1 MSRSPQNRESCANI
15 QTSFVIRV
23 SERQDVPIAIWA
35 DLEFSQMNK
44 PHDLWDDGAPE
55 AYGLLE
61 SLRGTGYTPGT
72 AIADIADNSIA
83 AGAKNVWIQFRW
95 NGFGGSWITITDD
108 GNGMTQAELVKAM
121 KLASPS
127 RTEERKKNDLGRF
140 GLGLKTASISL
151 ARRFTVSSKIDGNEL
166 AHRRWDLDYLANN
179 PGWKMLKNPHEDT
192 PGEETFRRI
201 SSPDMSKGTQVL
213 LERLD
218 GILEEGASDQQNR
231 KEFLYQ
237 AEEVEKHLRLVFHR
251 FLKKGRPKI
260 HIDGRELKPWD
271 PFLRDNLAT
280 QTVDD
285 EMRKDEVK
293 VQGFVM
299 PHASKFSQD
308 NDKDY
313 KEGGLLDGWIEHQG
327 FYVYRG
333 DRLLIPGSWLGLE
346 NWQKDVPRQLARI
359 SLDLTNSSDDEW
371 QIDVRKSM
379 ATPPPQ
385 YKEWLSDVALKTRK
399 KARRVYLHRAGAL
412 TRRHSPLISY
422 SVWKGMRIDQGHKF
436 IASLKQ
442 QMDVSQWKHVKT
454 LLSVIEETL
463 PKNAIYES
471 LQDAPDRTIPFHE
484 TPDDQLRDQIL
495 TIYEAL
501 KDGSS
506 LSTDKIWEQL
516 SGFEAFISERAQ
528 TIIAEERNNH
538 D

>member
-1 MSRSPQNRESCANI
+1 
-15 QTSFVIRV
+15 
-23 SERQDVPIAIWA
+23 
-35 DLEFSQMNK
+35 MNK

-72 AIADIADNSIA
+72 AIADITDNSIA
-83 AGAKNVWIQFRW
+83 AGAKNVWIQFKW

-108 GNGMTQAELVKAM
+108 GSGMTEAELVKAM

-127 RTEERKKNDLGRF
+127 RTEERNKNDLGRF

-166 AHRRWDLDYLANN
+166 AHRRWDLDYLAKN
-179 PGWKMLKNPHEDT
+179 PGWKMLRHPHEDT
-192 PGEETFRRI
+192 PGNETFSKI
-201 SSPDMSKGTQVL
+201 SSPDMSRGTQVL

-218 GILEEGASDQQNR
+218 GILEEGASEKQNH
-231 KEFLYQ
+231 KEFLGQ
-237 AEEVEKHLRLVFHR
+237 VERVEKHLRLVFHR
-251 FLKKGRPKI
+251 FLEEGRPKI
-260 HIDGRELKPWD
+260 YINGRKLKPWD
-271 PFLRDNLAT
+271 PFLQDNLAT

-285 EMRKDEVK
+285 EMHKGTVK

-299 PHASKFSQD
+299 PHASKFAQD
-308 NDKDY
+308 NDRDY

-385 YKEWLSDVALKTRK
+385 YKDWLRDVALKTRK
-399 KARRVYLHRAGAL
+399 EARGVFLYRAGASMKGD
-412 TRRHSPLISY
+412 SPKISY

-442 QMDVSQWKHVKT
+442 QMDGSQWKHVKT

-471 LQDAPDRTIPFHE
+471 LIDAPDRTIPFQKSTDAE
-484 TPDDQLRDQIL
+484 LREQIL
-495 TIYEAL
+495 AFYRVM
-501 KDGSS
+501 KDGST
-506 LSTDKIWEQL
+506 LSTDDIWKEL
-516 SGFEAFISERAQ
+516 KGFEVFSSERAR
-528 TIIAEERNNH
+528 TIIEEERSDN